1 MTSEDNNKNHT
12 EHNKNKKAQP
22 DQLKL
27 TKSIGVTQSVDIK
40 ASAWWLQTWSYTVLT
55 FGV

>member
-27 TKSIGVTQSVDIK
+27 TKSIGVTQSVGIK
-40 ASAWWLQTWSYTVLT
+40 HAPGGCRRGTTLC
-55 FGV
+55 